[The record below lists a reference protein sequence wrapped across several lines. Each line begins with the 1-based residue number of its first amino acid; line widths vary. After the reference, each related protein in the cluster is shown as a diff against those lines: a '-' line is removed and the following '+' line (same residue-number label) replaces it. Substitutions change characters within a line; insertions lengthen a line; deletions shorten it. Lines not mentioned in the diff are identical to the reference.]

1 MVPWQRIYCSL
12 LTSYPKKDKI
22 IPKYYKESTVTISVK
37 ETTSIK
43 LDVEVKTKAKEIF
56 KELGITM
63 GEAVNI
69 FLSQVTLHKGLPFE
83 VKIPNEETRK
93 AIEDARQGINMESI
107 SLEEMI
113 AEQKNMRDA

>member
-1 MVPWQRIYCSL
+1 M
-12 LTSYPKKDKI
+12 T
-22 IPKYYKESTVTISVK
+22 IPVK

-69 FLSQVTLHKGLPFE
+69 FLNQVALHKGLPFE
-83 VKIPNEETRK
+83 VKIPNDETKK
-93 AIEDARQGINMESI
+93 AIDDARKGINMESTSI
-107 SLEEMI
+107 EEMI
-113 AEQKNMRDA
+113 TERESMKNA